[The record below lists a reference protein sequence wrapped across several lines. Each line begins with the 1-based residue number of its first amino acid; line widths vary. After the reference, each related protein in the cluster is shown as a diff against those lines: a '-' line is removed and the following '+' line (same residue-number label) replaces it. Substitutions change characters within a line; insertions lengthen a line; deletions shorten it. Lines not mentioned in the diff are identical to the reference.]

1 LQQHSRYH
9 GPVSKVDL
17 SPRPVEAMSP
27 RQLER
32 RKYLIRAALDLVSE
46 IGVERVQMKQ
56 VSERSGVA
64 LGTTYRYFSSKD
76 HLLASAVS
84 DWRGDLMADLA
95 ADLRG
100 SPSPAGVADRV
111 VRFVHRGMRAF
122 QRQPNLAH
130 LLVSV
135 TVSTDPFASETVD
148 AMASAGRASLLA
160 VMPEV
165 PASASKVLPQLI
177 DAAWHNELVAW
188 VTGRTTLADAFLHLD
203 ETIRLLLSP
212 YVPTA

>member
-1 LQQHSRYH
+1 
-9 GPVSKVDL
+9 
-17 SPRPVEAMSP
+17 MSP

-32 RKYLIRAALDLVSE
+32 RKHLIRAAIELVSE

-84 DWRGDLMADLA
+84 DWRGQLMADIA
-95 ADLRG
+95 AELRG
-100 SPSPAGVADRV
+100 SPAPPGASDRV

-135 TVSTDPFASETVD
+135 TVSTDPFASEAVE

-160 VMPEV
+160 VMPDV
-165 PASASKVLPQLI
+165 PPAAGAVLPLLI
-177 DAAWHNELVAW
+177 DSAWTSELVAW
-188 VTGRTTLADAFLHLD
+188 VTGRTTLADAFVHLD
-203 ETIRLLLSP
+203 EMIRLLLAP
-212 YVPTA
+212 YATV

>member
-1 LQQHSRYH
+1 
-9 GPVSKVDL
+9 
-17 SPRPVEAMSP
+17 MSP

-32 RKYLIRAALDLVSE
+32 RKYLIRAALELVSE

-84 DWRGDLMADLA
+84 DWRGKLMADLA

-100 SPSPAGVADRV
+100 SPSPPGATDRV

-165 PASASKVLPQLI
+165 PASATKVLPQLI

-188 VTGRTTLADAFLHLD
+188 VTGRTTLADAFVHLD
-203 ETIRLLLSP
+203 ETIRLLLAP
-212 YVPTA
+212 YVPTV

>member
-1 LQQHSRYH
+1 
-9 GPVSKVDL
+9 
-17 SPRPVEAMSP
+17 MSP

-32 RKYLIRAALDLVSE
+32 RKYLIRAALELVSE

-84 DWRGDLMADLA
+84 DWRGKLMADLA
-95 ADLRG
+95 AELRA
-100 SPSPAGVADRV
+100 STPAPTGPASVDREAADRV

-135 TVSTDPFASETVD
+135 TVSTDPFASEAVD

-160 VMPEV
+160 VLPEV
-165 PASASKVLPQLI
+165 PASASTMLPMLI
-177 DAAWHNELVAW
+177 DSAWHSELVAW
-188 VTGRTTLADAFLHLD
+188 VTGRNTLADAFLHLD
-203 ETIRLLLSP
+203 EIIRLLLAPYASP
-212 YVPTA
+212 I

>member
-1 LQQHSRYH
+1 
-9 GPVSKVDL
+9 
-17 SPRPVEAMSP
+17 MSP

-32 RKYLIRAALDLVSE
+32 RKHLIRAAIELVSE

-84 DWRGDLMADLA
+84 DWRGQLMADIA
-95 ADLRG
+95 AELRG
-100 SPSPAGVADRV
+100 SPTPPGTSDRV

-135 TVSTDPFASETVD
+135 TVSTDPFASEAVE

-160 VMPEV
+160 VMPDV
-165 PASASKVLPQLI
+165 PPAAGAVLPLLI
-177 DAAWHNELVAW
+177 DSAWTSELVAW
-188 VTGRTTLADAFLHLD
+188 VTGRTTLADAFVHLD
-203 ETIRLLLSP
+203 EMIRLLLAP
-212 YVPTA
+212 YAPV

>member
-1 LQQHSRYH
+1 
-9 GPVSKVDL
+9 
-17 SPRPVEAMSP
+17 MSP

-32 RKYLIRAALDLVSE
+32 RKHLIRAAIELVSE

-84 DWRGDLMADLA
+84 DWRGQLMADIA
-95 ADLRG
+95 AELRG
-100 SPSPAGVADRV
+100 SPTPPGASDRV

-135 TVSTDPFASETVD
+135 TVSTDPFASEAVE

-160 VMPEV
+160 VMPDV
-165 PASASKVLPQLI
+165 PPAAGAVLPLLI
-177 DAAWHNELVAW
+177 DSAWTSELVAW
-188 VTGRTTLADAFLHLD
+188 VTGRTTLADAFVHLD
-203 ETIRLLLSP
+203 EMIRLLLAP
-212 YVPTA
+212 YAPA

>member
-1 LQQHSRYH
+1 M
-9 GPVSKVDL
+9 SKVDL

-32 RKYLIRAALDLVSE
+32 RQYLIRAALELVSE

-84 DWRGDLMADLA
+84 DWRGKLMADLA
-95 ADLRG
+95 TELRAPAAL
-100 SPSPAGVADRV
+100 PSAVDTGTADRV

-135 TVSTDPFASETVD
+135 TVSTDPFASEVVD
-148 AMASAGRASLLA
+148 AMAAAGRASLLA
-160 VMPEV
+160 LMPEV
-165 PASASKVLPQLI
+165 PPSAGTVLPMLI
-177 DAAWHNELVAW
+177 DSAWHSELVAW
-188 VTGRTTLADAFLHLD
+188 VTGRNTLADAFLHLD
-203 ETIRLLLSP
+203 EIIRLLLAP
-212 YVPTA
+212 YARG

>member
-1 LQQHSRYH
+1 
-9 GPVSKVDL
+9 
-17 SPRPVEAMSP
+17 MSP

-32 RKYLIRAALDLVSE
+32 RKYLIRAALELVSE

-84 DWRGDLMADLA
+84 DWRGKLMADLA
-95 ADLRG
+95 AELRASTPAPTG
-100 SPSPAGVADRV
+100 PASPASVDREAADRV

-122 QRQPNLAH
+122 QRQPHLAH

-135 TVSTDPFASETVD
+135 TVSTDPFASEAVD

-160 VMPEV
+160 VLPEV
-165 PASASKVLPQLI
+165 PASASTMLPMLI
-177 DAAWHNELVAW
+177 DSAWHSELVAW
-188 VTGRTTLADAFLHLD
+188 VTGRNTLADAFLHLD
-203 ETIRLLLSP
+203 EIIRLLLAPYASP
-212 YVPTA
+212 I